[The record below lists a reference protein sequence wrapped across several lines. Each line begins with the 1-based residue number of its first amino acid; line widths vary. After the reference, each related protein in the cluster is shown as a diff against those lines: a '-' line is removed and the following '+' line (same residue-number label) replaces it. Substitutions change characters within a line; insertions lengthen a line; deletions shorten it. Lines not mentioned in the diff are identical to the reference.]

1 MRLFCGQN
9 YTFAFPRTVP
19 KMSILGKWPGKR
31 AQTRNLP
38 FPEWQLRTD
47 AALSWL
53 RRSIEVTGGKG
64 SSHSYRPLF
73 GWEKAYPETTGY
85 LIETLFDYAVVKQ
98 DDSLRGLAFGCADWL
113 VSIQLPGGAFPGLL
127 VGNKEPSVFNT
138 SQILF
143 GLSRAVAED
152 RGANQAVFDAL
163 LRATDWLLS
172 QLEPDSSW
180 RKHGYVPGFTP
191 SYYTRAV
198 WAVLKANQVIQK
210 NEIQEV
216 MRSALLY
223 YAERILPNG
232 AVMDWGFRAGKPAF
246 THTVAYT
253 LEGFLESAVLLK
265 EKKIIEKK
273 ILTGEKLLS
282 VVEANKG
289 RTAGCYDERW
299 RGDYSFLCTTGN
311 CQLSVF
317 YWRLW
322 ELTGRE
328 DFKEGSHR
336 LLMEIIDCQRL
347 GNNLNTYGALPGSA
361 PVWGPYARFRYPNWG
376 VKFLLD
382 ALRAWRGDFPA

>member
-1 MRLFCGQN
+1 M
-9 YTFAFPRTVP
+9 
-19 KMSILGKWPGKR
+19 

-85 LIETLFDYAVVKQ
+85 LIDTLFDYALVKQ

-113 VSIQLPGGAFPGLL
+113 VSIQLPDGAFPGLL
-127 VGNKEPSVFNT
+127 AGNKEPSVFNT

-143 GLSRAVAED
+143 GLSRAFTED
-152 RGANQAVFDAL
+152 RSANQAVFDAL
-163 LRATDWLLS
+163 VRATEWLLS
-172 QLEPDSSW
+172 QLEPDFSW

-198 WAVLKANQVIQK
+198 WAVLKANQVIQN

-223 YAERILPNG
+223 YSERMLPNG
-232 AVMDWGFRAGKPAF
+232 AVRDWGFRAGKPAF
-246 THTVAYT
+246 THTIAYT
-253 LEGFLESAVLLK
+253 LEGFLESAVLLEEK
-265 EKKIIEKK
+265 EIIEKK

-282 VVEANKG
+282 VVEMNNG

-311 CQLSVF
+311 CQLSIF
-317 YWRLW
+317 YQRLW

-328 DFKEGSHR
+328 DFREASHR
-336 LLMEIIDCQRL
+336 FLMETIGCQRL
-347 GNNLNTYGALPGSA
+347 GNNINTYGALPGSA

-382 ALRAWRGDFPA
+382 ALGIRRGHFSA

>member
-1 MRLFCGQN
+1 
-9 YTFAFPRTVP
+9 
-19 KMSILGKWPGKR
+19 MSILGKWPGKR

-210 NEIQEV
+210 NKIQEV

-223 YAERILPNG
+223 
-232 AVMDWGFRAGKPAF
+232 
-246 THTVAYT
+246 
-253 LEGFLESAVLLK
+253 
-265 EKKIIEKK
+265 
-273 ILTGEKLLS
+273 
-282 VVEANKG
+282 
-289 RTAGCYDERW
+289 
-299 RGDYSFLCTTGN
+299 
-311 CQLSVF
+311 
-317 YWRLW
+317 
-322 ELTGRE
+322 
-328 DFKEGSHR
+328 
-336 LLMEIIDCQRL
+336 
-347 GNNLNTYGALPGSA
+347 
-361 PVWGPYARFRYPNWG
+361 
-376 VKFLLD
+376 
-382 ALRAWRGDFPA
+382 